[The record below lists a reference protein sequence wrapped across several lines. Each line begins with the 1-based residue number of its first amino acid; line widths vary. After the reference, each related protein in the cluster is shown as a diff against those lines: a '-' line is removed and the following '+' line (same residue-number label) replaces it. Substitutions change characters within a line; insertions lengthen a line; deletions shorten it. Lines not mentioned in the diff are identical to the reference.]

1 MSHLKLVVTTLSR
14 KRKLPPPPADTQ
26 RPVPTPEFLARRIL
40 ALPLGELTIEAT
52 LAEMARAFRE
62 NDPNIIDLVGN
73 FPNRLMLV
81 GIHPILQYAHDDPP
95 LHGVVVHPTLLA
107 KRYPELKRVV
117 DQLAGLE
124 LMPSA
129 A

>member
-1 MSHLKLVVTTLSR
+1 MSHLKLVVTTPSR
-14 KRKLPPPPADTQ
+14 KRKPPPPPADTQ

-52 LAEMARAFRE
+52 LAEMVRWLRS
-62 NDPNIIDLVGN
+62 NDLNLIHNVST
-73 FPNRLMLV
+73 FTNRLMLV
-81 GIHPILQYAHDDPP
+81 GIHPILKCDDDDPP
-95 LHGVVVHPTLLA
+95 IHGVVVHPTLLA

>member
-1 MSHLKLVVTTLSR
+1 MSHLKLVVTNTPR
-14 KRKLPPPPADTQ
+14 KRKLPPPADTQ
-26 RPVPTPEFLARRIL
+26 RPVPPPEFLARRIL

-52 LAEMARAFRE
+52 LTEMARLFRE
-62 NDPNIIDLVGN
+62 NDPNIIHLVGT

-81 GIHPILQYAHDDPP
+81 GIHPILQYADDDPP
-95 LHGVVVHPTLLA
+95 LHGVVVRPTLLA

-129 A
+129 S